1 MANTGGGFAYGNV
14 SSNGGMIINIRS
26 SLDTKEALSQF
37 NKFKQQCEKNGTIKT
52 TLKVQDDGTLK
63 KITQYNDALG
73 TAVTRTTEY
82 GKAANGAFT
91 KVADNITKV
100 SQSYADGAKKI
111 DVYNSKVAE
120 LQKKN
125 LESATSL
132 DELSKGFK
140 KVSETSKTTMVNGQ
154 KITETMRTF
163 TKTVNDGAET
173 VTRQVKSVQDAVGN
187 SSSAVVNETTKL
199 NKNLDETKKKTND
212 LGVGLTNFTGTLV
225 KIAEFQIINGILNA
239 FVNSVTDA
247 INAVHD
253 FDDAL
258 TDFKKV
264 SDLTGDSLQDYTQ
277 KLADLGETT
286 GRTMTEMVQAATL
299 FKQAGYSDEDSAQ
312 LSQAATML
320 QNISDKEISAADASS
335 FIISQLKAFSGE
347 LNTVGDVGDQTMKV
361 MDSLNEVSNNYA
373 VSSSDLETGLQ
384 NVSAT
389 MASGGNTMEQTIG
402 MLTAM
407 VEITRSANKSSRGL
421 RQIVSRLTQTLDE
434 ESKTGGNL
442 TKIYEEL
449 GISLKGSDGQIRSTY
464 DILSDLSKQW
474 NSLSKNQQQYI
485 AITSAGSNQVE
496 NFNALMSNFSTAVSA
511 TETAENS
518 AGSAM
523 KENSKYMESLSAK
536 LNALKG
542 QLQELVIGDGSLSTF
557 MKGVVDAGTAI
568 LKFANSDVGKTI
580 IELTLAY
587 TGFNLAAKGVAK
599 FTAAMAD
606 AEKTTGL
613 IGLIKN
619 IKAAITAFKGAE
631 TATEGF
637 RAALGALNINP
648 VVLGLTIATGT
659 AIGFYKIYKHLNPT
673 VDECNKKL
681 EEQSKKLQEAKSA
694 YEEADDAVKKQ
705 SDKLEDINTKIQQIQ
720 SKGTLTITDQ
730 AQLKLL
736 QQEKIELQNQLTLL
750 EAQRDIKRQEAE
762 DKAKKTL
769 TKNIKVKTYETDKNK
784 SDNTVVITPKT
795 VSGTTEENLK
805 KLRDDYNALN
815 AVVISYEKELNRL
828 YSIPV
833 DKRTSEQADRIIYL
847 NNTIFDAKKGL
858 GDIRSQIV
866 NLDGVVYD
874 ADATVSAYGG
884 SLRNVD
890 KGVKD
895 VADSTMDIVS
905 AYNSENS
912 TIKDSNTLLKSING
926 TLGTNYTS
934 TKQVS
939 KALKKAGAD
948 YKSFERAVEEGKYDD
963 ANKLAQ
969 DFAKNLLGIGDASEE
984 SADEVADSVVTYAD
998 ALNNSMSNISSIQS
1012 AYGNLKAAVDEYNKS
1027 GQISFETLSSIISQN
1042 PAYLACLD
1050 NSSGKLS
1057 INEAMLKQQFNAQ
1070 KLTAI
1075 ATLEAARSF
1084 ALEQV
1089 QLGATANEAIIMA
1102 LSSQQMSTQVGQAG
1116 DSASKAGG
1124 GINSLGSNAANASG
1138 QVDGFKNSVV
1148 GLTGALSDNIVQLNE
1163 WHKAKNNGSGN
1174 SSAKGNYSYK
1184 AIVPGMPSSD
1194 YDKWVKSQNDSVN
1207 KNAEIVN
1214 KKFDSMEKTINS
1226 LSWKNIKATAT
1237 VPSSG
1242 GGGRSGGGGGRSK
1255 GSKGGSSS
1263 SKENKAL
1270 KKAQDS
1276 VVKATQKR
1284 INKLKK
1290 EKKALENSN
1299 KAMQARIDKLSNE
1312 KDHFDDLKGYIDDAF
1327 DEEIDNIDKQLDAL
1341 EKKYD
1346 KMTVGEGLNEKLSDI
1361 APKFDGITTSAD
1373 QSTQATKDFNTAVGE
1388 LKDKYKGMKISDALD
1403 DVKEQLDL
1411 IDRQVDEYKKQQEV
1425 IRNTTVYTGKL
1436 TQFQGKTYKELKRTL
1451 VLKQREKEDDADILR
1466 YTEQIADLQYQLNLS
1481 ENEGSIKQK
1490 TDQVNAYQNQIDALQ
1505 EQIDAQKEVNDELDK
1520 QIERQKLLDALSAA
1534 KNKRLKVYQKGK
1546 GFTYTQDFDAIKKAQ
1561 DDLDNYDRQHKTDDL
1576 QSQIDELEKKQKVLN
1591 DEITKEKD
1599 SYQKQIDTLQWAK
1612 DKKEKLYDDQINELQ
1627 RFVDDC
1633 DDKYDDAT
1641 DDTVDAY
1648 LIQQKARKD
1657 DLENQQYYLEKLQ
1670 NALDKEYEAQ
1680 KENLENTKQMVQD
1693 KKDAFDKEYEAY
1705 EKHVHAVE
1713 LFKEA
1718 GIEEGKSMLEQT
1730 AALDK
1735 FVDHAIAKYKELDK
1749 AKKTYNPQ
1757 IAQNKKSIATLDKE
1771 IDKQGEYKDKAK
1783 DAKTVKGAKKIN
1795 NKSKT
1800 SYKKTNKK
1808 VVKNTNLGSY
1818 KATMQQK
1825 AADLQVQVDNG
1836 DISTEEA
1843 AKSFNKVNEKTKKK
1857 YGLKTSEGYK
1867 NKELDTQRW
1876 GNVTTEQQRINAG
1889 GKLPHAKYQKETNKT
1904 DKQGNKIR
1912 IGTGKIKKISIQ
1924 GRIKKPLTTT
1934 AKTGTNT
1941 PKKKTITSRKPT
1953 TKKTTSSNKKKTTKV
1968 PKKKKKYTGD
1978 PSISQNGVY
1987 LVGDK
1992 PSQELVIG
2000 SKLNGVPLN
2009 LDKGVGVVNAKSTST
2024 LAGMLNTLSSD
2035 KEHIGTL
2042 NKNTSTTNNDNL
2054 SIGSVTVSGANINDG
2069 ESFVASLKTLKQ
2081 EALQRAYRK

>member
-1 MANTGGGFAYGNV
+1 
-14 SSNGGMIINIRS
+14 
-26 SLDTKEALSQF
+26 
-37 NKFKQQCEKNGTIKT
+37 
-52 TLKVQDDGTLK
+52 
-63 KITQYNDALG
+63 
-73 TAVTRTTEY
+73 
-82 GKAANGAFT
+82 
-91 KVADNITKV
+91 
-100 SQSYADGAKKI
+100 
-111 DVYNSKVAE
+111 
-120 LQKKN
+120 
-125 LESATSL
+125 
-132 DELSKGFK
+132 
-140 KVSETSKTTMVNGQ
+140 
-154 KITETMRTF
+154 
-163 TKTVNDGAET
+163 
-173 VTRQVKSVQDAVGN
+173 
-187 SSSAVVNETTKL
+187 
-199 NKNLDETKKKTND
+199 
-212 LGVGLTNFTGTLV
+212 
-225 KIAEFQIINGILNA
+225 
-239 FVNSVTDA
+239 
-247 INAVHD
+247 
-253 FDDAL
+253 
-258 TDFKKV
+258 
-264 SDLTGDSLQDYTQ
+264 
-277 KLADLGETT
+277 
-286 GRTMTEMVQAATL
+286 
-299 FKQAGYSDEDSAQ
+299 
-312 LSQAATML
+312 
-320 QNISDKEISAADASS
+320 
-335 FIISQLKAFSGE
+335 
-347 LNTVGDVGDQTMKV
+347 
-361 MDSLNEVSNNYA
+361 
-373 VSSSDLETGLQ
+373 
-384 NVSAT
+384 
-389 MASGGNTMEQTIG
+389 
-402 MLTAM
+402 
-407 VEITRSANKSSRGL
+407 
-421 RQIVSRLTQTLDE
+421 
-434 ESKTGGNL
+434 
-442 TKIYEEL
+442 
-449 GISLKGSDGQIRSTY
+449 
-464 DILSDLSKQW
+464 
-474 NSLSKNQQQYI
+474 
-485 AITSAGSNQVE
+485 
-496 NFNALMSNFSTAVSA
+496 MSNFATAISA

-518 AGSAM
+518 AGSAT

-568 LKFANSDVGKTI
+568 LKFANSDIGKTI

-587 TGFNLAAKGVAK
+587 TGFSLAAKGVAK

-606 AEKTTGL
+606 TEKVTGL

-648 VVLGLTIATGT
+648 VVLGLTAAVAGGIAL
-659 AIGFYKIYKHLNPT
+659 YKLYKHLNPT

-681 EEQSKKLQEAKSA
+681 QEQSKRLQEAKSA

-705 SDKLEDINTKIQQIQ
+705 SDKLEDINQKIQAIQ

-736 QQEKIELQNQLTLL
+736 HQQSIELQNQLTLL
-750 EAQRDIKRQEAE
+750 EAQRTQKRHEAE
-762 DKAKKTL
+762 EEAKKEL
-769 TKNIKVKTYETDKNK
+769 TKKSNIKIYGAYVDSWNPSQKYIG
-784 SDNTVVITPKT
+784 SNTIQG
-795 VSGTTEENLK
+795 GTAK
-805 KLRDDYNALN
+805 DNALQL
-815 AVVISYEKELNRL
+815 AAAYRKLKDEVTGWEQELNKL
-828 YSIPV
+828 NSIPE
-833 DKRTSEQADRIIYL
+833 DKRTKEQADKIDYLSKNISKANIGLKEMGSELTNSNEVIY
-847 NNTIFDAKKGL
+847 NAN
-858 GDIRSQIV
+858 
-866 NLDGVVYD
+866 
-874 ADATVSAYGG
+874 ATVTAYGG
-884 SLRNVD
+884 SLENVQ
-890 KGVKD
+890 KGAKAA
-895 VADSTMDIVS
+895 ADSTMDVEEK
-905 AYNSENS
+905 YNSANS
-912 TIKDSNTLLKSING
+912 TIKDSNTLLESING

-969 DFAKNLLGIGDASEE
+969 DFAKNLYGIGDASEE

-1050 NSSGKLS
+1050 NSNGKLS

-1070 KLTAI
+1070 KQAAI
-1075 ATLEAARSF
+1075 ATLEAARSY

-1089 QLGATANEAIIMA
+1089 QLGATANEALAMA
-1102 LSSQQMSTQVGQAG
+1102 FSSKQLSTQVGQAG
-1116 DSASKAGG
+1116 DSASKASG
-1124 GINSLGSNAANASG
+1124 GINSLGNNAANASG
-1138 QVDGFKNSVV
+1138 QVDGFRGSII
-1148 GLTGALSDNIVQLNE
+1148 GLNGALSDGIVKLNE
-1163 WHKAKNNGSGN
+1163 WHKAKNGGGGN
-1174 SSAKGNYSYK
+1174 SSAKGSYSYK

-1194 YDKWVKSQNDSVN
+1194 YDKWAKSQNDSVN

-1214 KKFDSMEKTINS
+1214 KKIDSMEKTINS

-1237 VPSSG
+1237 VPSSSG
-1242 GGGRSGGGGGRSK
+1242 GGRRSGGGGGRSR
-1255 GSKGGSSS
+1255 GSRGGGSGS

-1270 KKAQDS
+1270 KNAQNS

-1327 DEEIDNIDKQLDAL
+1327 DEEIGNIDKQLDAL

-1346 KMTVGEGLNEKLSDI
+1346 NMTVGEGLNEKLSDI

-1373 QSTQATKDFNTAVGE
+1373 QSTQAIKDFNTAVGE
-1388 LKDKYKGMKISDALD
+1388 LSDKYKGMKISDALD

-1411 IDRQVDEYKKQQEV
+1411 IERQVDEYKKQQEV

-1534 KNKRLKVYQKGK
+1534 KNRRLKVYQKGK

-1561 DDLDNYDRQHKTDDL
+1561 DDLDNFDRQHKTDDL
-1576 QSQIDELEKKQKVLN
+1576 QSRIDDLQKKQKVLN

-1599 SYQKQIDTLQWAK
+1599 SYQKQIDALQWAK

-1657 DLENQQYYLEKLQ
+1657 NLENQQYYLEKLQ

-1705 EKHVHAVE
+1705 EKHVQAVE

-1718 GIEEGKSMLEQT
+1718 GIEEGKSMLDQT
-1730 AALDK
+1730 AALDT

-1749 AKKTYNPQ
+1749 AKKTYGSQ
-1757 IAQNKKSIATLDKE
+1757 ISQNKKSISTLDKE

-1795 NKSKT
+1795 NKSKA

-1836 DISTEEA
+1836 NMSTEEA
-1843 AKSFNKVNEKTKKK
+1843 AKSFNKANEKAKKK
-1857 YGLKTSEGYK
+1857 YGLKNSEGYK
-1867 NKELDTQRW
+1867 NKELDTRRW

-1904 DKQGNKIR
+1904 DKNGNIVR
-1912 IGTGKIKKISIQ
+1912 IGTGIIKAISIQ
-1924 GRIKKPLTTT
+1924 DKIKKPLTKPAKMGTVTT
-1934 AKTGTNT
+1934 PKKTT
-1941 PKKKTITSRKPT
+1941 PKKKTTTSKKPT

-1978 PSISQNGVY
+1978 PSISKNGVY

-1992 PSQELVIG
+1992 PSQELIIG

-2009 LDKGVGVVNAKSTST
+2009 LDKGTGVVNAKSTST

>member
-1 MANTGGGFAYGNV
+1 
-14 SSNGGMIINIRS
+14 
-26 SLDTKEALSQF
+26 
-37 NKFKQQCEKNGTIKT
+37 
-52 TLKVQDDGTLK
+52 
-63 KITQYNDALG
+63 
-73 TAVTRTTEY
+73 
-82 GKAANGAFT
+82 
-91 KVADNITKV
+91 
-100 SQSYADGAKKI
+100 
-111 DVYNSKVAE
+111 
-120 LQKKN
+120 
-125 LESATSL
+125 
-132 DELSKGFK
+132 
-140 KVSETSKTTMVNGQ
+140 
-154 KITETMRTF
+154 
-163 TKTVNDGAET
+163 
-173 VTRQVKSVQDAVGN
+173 
-187 SSSAVVNETTKL
+187 
-199 NKNLDETKKKTND
+199 
-212 LGVGLTNFTGTLV
+212 
-225 KIAEFQIINGILNA
+225 
-239 FVNSVTDA
+239 
-247 INAVHD
+247 
-253 FDDAL
+253 
-258 TDFKKV
+258 
-264 SDLTGDSLQDYTQ
+264 
-277 KLADLGETT
+277 
-286 GRTMTEMVQAATL
+286 
-299 FKQAGYSDEDSAQ
+299 
-312 LSQAATML
+312 
-320 QNISDKEISAADASS
+320 
-335 FIISQLKAFSGE
+335 
-347 LNTVGDVGDQTMKV
+347 
-361 MDSLNEVSNNYA
+361 
-373 VSSSDLETGLQ
+373 
-384 NVSAT
+384 
-389 MASGGNTMEQTIG
+389 
-402 MLTAM
+402 
-407 VEITRSANKSSRGL
+407 
-421 RQIVSRLTQTLDE
+421 
-434 ESKTGGNL
+434 
-442 TKIYEEL
+442 
-449 GISLKGSDGQIRSTY
+449 
-464 DILSDLSKQW
+464 
-474 NSLSKNQQQYI
+474 
-485 AITSAGSNQVE
+485 
-496 NFNALMSNFSTAVSA
+496 MSNFSTAISA

-542 QLQELVIGDGSLSTF
+542 QLQELVIGDGSLSAF
-557 MKGVVDAGTAI
+557 MKGVVDTGTAI
-568 LKFANSDVGKTI
+568 LKFANSDIGKTI
-580 IELTLAY
+580 IQLTLAY
-587 TGFNLAAKGVAK
+587 TGFSLAAKGVAK

-606 AEKTTGL
+606 TEKVTGL
-613 IGLIKN
+613 VGLIKN

-648 VVLGLTIATGT
+648 VVAGLTIATGVV
-659 AIGFYKIYKHLNPT
+659 IGLYKAYKHFNPT

-681 EEQSKKLQEAKSA
+681 EEQSKQLQEAKSA

-705 SDKLEDINTKIQQIQ
+705 SDKLEDINQKIQAIQ

-769 TKNIKVKTYETDKNK
+769 TKETKVKTYETYKNK

-805 KLRDDYNALN
+805 KLRNDYNELN
-815 AVVISYEKELNRL
+815 AVVISYEKELNKL

-833 DKRTSEQADRIIYL
+833 DKRTSEQSDKIIYL
-847 NNTIFDAKKGL
+847 QNAIFDAQKGL
-858 GDIRSQIV
+858 DDMHSQIV

-874 ADATVSAYGG
+874 AGATVEAYGG
-884 SLRNVD
+884 SLENVVP
-890 KGVKD
+890 GIKD
-895 VADSTMDIVS
+895 VADSTMDIVKS
-905 AYNSENS
+905 YNSANS
-912 TIKDSNTLLKSING
+912 TIKDSDTLLQSING

-948 YKSFERAVEEGKYDD
+948 YKSFDKAVKEGNYDE

-969 DFAKNLLGIGDASEE
+969 DFAKNILGIGDASEE
-984 SADEVADSVVTYAD
+984 SADEVADSVITYAD

-1070 KLTAI
+1070 KQAAI

-1089 QLGATANEAIIMA
+1089 QLGATANEAIAMA
-1102 LSSQQMSTQVGQAG
+1102 FSSKQLSTQVGQSGTA
-1116 DSASKAGG
+1116 ASNASGSVTSFG
-1124 GINSLGSNAANASG
+1124 NSAANASG
-1138 QVDGFKNSVV
+1138 QVDGLTNS
-1148 GLTGALSDNIVQLNE
+1148 TNRFNSALSDTTAQFNELN
-1163 WHKAKNNGSGN
+1163 KAKNGGNGN
-1174 SSAKGNYSYK
+1174 SSARGTYSYK
-1184 AIVPGMPSSD
+1184 GIVPGMPSSD
-1194 YDKWVKSQNDSVN
+1194 YEKWAKSQNDSVN
-1207 KNAEIVN
+1207 KNAKIVN
-1214 KKFDSMEKTINS
+1214 KYYDSMEKTINS
-1226 LSWKNIKATAT
+1226 LSWKNIKATAS
-1237 VPSSG
+1237 VPSG
-1242 GGGRSGGGGGRSK
+1242 GGGRSSGGGGGRSR
-1255 GSKGGSSS
+1255 GSRGGSGS
-1263 SKENKAL
+1263 SKEDKAL

-1276 VVKATQKR
+1276 VAKSIQKR

-1341 EKKYD
+1341 EKKYNN
-1346 KMTVGEGLNEKLSDI
+1346 MTVGEGLNDKLSDI
-1361 APKFDGITTSAD
+1361 APKFDDITTSVD
-1373 QSTQATKDFNTAVGE
+1373 QTAQATKDFNTAVGE
-1388 LKDKYKGMKISDALD
+1388 LSSKYKGMKISDALD

-1411 IDRQVDEYKKQQEV
+1411 IERQVDEYKKQQEV
-1425 IRNTTVYTGKL
+1425 IRNTTIYTGKL

-1466 YTEQIADLQYQLNLS
+1466 YTEQISDLQYQLNLS

-1534 KNKRLKVYQKGK
+1534 KNRRLKVYQKGK

-1561 DDLDNYDRQHKTDDL
+1561 DDLNNYDRQHKTDDL
-1576 QSQIDELEKKQKVLN
+1576 QKQIDDLEKKQKVLN

-1599 SYQKQIDTLQWAK
+1599 FYQTQIDTLQWAK

-1641 DDTVDAY
+1641 DDTVNAY

-1670 NALDKEYEAQ
+1670 DSLDKEYEAQ

-1705 EKHVHAVE
+1705 EKHVQAVE

-1718 GIEEGKSMLEQT
+1718 GIEEGKSMLDQT
-1730 AALDK
+1730 AALDA

-1749 AKKTYNPQ
+1749 AKKTYSPQ
-1757 IAQNKKSIATLDKE
+1757 ISQNKKSISTLDKE
-1771 IDKQGEYKDKAK
+1771 IDKQNEYKDKAK
-1783 DAKTVKGAKKIN
+1783 DAKTVKGAKKIG

-1836 DISTEEA
+1836 NMSTEEA
-1843 AKSFNKVNEKTKKK
+1843 AKSFNKANEKAKKK

-1867 NKELDTQRW
+1867 NKALDTKRW

-1889 GKLPHAKYQKETNKT
+1889 GKLTPAKYQKETNKT
-1904 DKQGNKIR
+1904 DKNGNIAR
-1912 IGTGKIKKISIQ
+1912 IGTSIIKAISIQ
-1924 GRIKKPLTTT
+1924 GKIKKPLTKPVKMGTVTT
-1934 AKTGTNT
+1934 PKKTT
-1941 PKKKTITSRKPT
+1941 PKKKTTTSKKPT
-1953 TKKTTSSNKKKTTKV
+1953 TKKTTASNKKKTTKV
-1968 PKKKKKYTGD
+1968 TKKKKKYTGD
-1978 PSISQNGVY
+1978 PSISENGVY

-2009 LDKGVGVVNAKSTST
+2009 LDKGTGVVNAKSTST

>member
-1 MANTGGGFAYGNV
+1 M
-14 SSNGGMIINIRS
+14 
-26 SLDTKEALSQF
+26 
-37 NKFKQQCEKNGTIKT
+37 
-52 TLKVQDDGTLK
+52 
-63 KITQYNDALG
+63 
-73 TAVTRTTEY
+73 
-82 GKAANGAFT
+82 
-91 KVADNITKV
+91 
-100 SQSYADGAKKI
+100 
-111 DVYNSKVAE
+111 
-120 LQKKN
+120 
-125 LESATSL
+125 
-132 DELSKGFK
+132 
-140 KVSETSKTTMVNGQ
+140 
-154 KITETMRTF
+154 
-163 TKTVNDGAET
+163 
-173 VTRQVKSVQDAVGN
+173 
-187 SSSAVVNETTKL
+187 
-199 NKNLDETKKKTND
+199 
-212 LGVGLTNFTGTLV
+212 
-225 KIAEFQIINGILNA
+225 
-239 FVNSVTDA
+239 
-247 INAVHD
+247 
-253 FDDAL
+253 
-258 TDFKKV
+258 
-264 SDLTGDSLQDYTQ
+264 
-277 KLADLGETT
+277 
-286 GRTMTEMVQAATL
+286 
-299 FKQAGYSDEDSAQ
+299 
-312 LSQAATML
+312 
-320 QNISDKEISAADASS
+320 
-335 FIISQLKAFSGE
+335 
-347 LNTVGDVGDQTMKV
+347 
-361 MDSLNEVSNNYA
+361 
-373 VSSSDLETGLQ
+373 
-384 NVSAT
+384 
-389 MASGGNTMEQTIG
+389 
-402 MLTAM
+402 
-407 VEITRSANKSSRGL
+407 

-434 ESKTGGNL
+434 NSKTGKAL
-442 TKIYEEL
+442 TDIYEGL
-449 GISLKGSDGQIRSTY
+449 GIAIKGSDGQIRSTY
-464 DILSDLSKQW
+464 DILADLSKQW

-485 AITSAGSNQVE
+485 ALTSAGSNQVE
-496 NFNALMSNFSTAVSA
+496 NFNALMSNFATAVSA

-518 AGSAM
+518 AGSAT

-542 QLQELVIGDGSLSTF
+542 QLQELVIGDGSLSAF

-568 LKFANSDVGKTI
+568 LKFANSDIGKTI

-606 AEKTTGL
+606 TEKVTGL
-613 IGLIKN
+613 VGLIKN

-631 TATEGF
+631 TATAGF

-648 VVLGLTIATGT
+648 VMLAITGIATAGLI
-659 AIGFYKIYKHLNPT
+659 AYKAYKKFNPT
-673 VDECNKKL
+673 LEELSKRAEESKQAFDDQKQKVEETTTKIDELSQKIDEVNKKG
-681 EEQSKKLQEAKSA
+681 KL
-694 YEEADDAVKKQ
+694 
-705 SDKLEDINTKIQQIQ
+705 
-720 SKGTLTITDQ
+720 TLTD
-730 AQLKLL
+730 
-736 QQEKIELQNQLTLL
+736 ENQLTLL
-750 EAQRDIKRQEAE
+750 KSEKVQLENQLAIQNKLLENKRKQAEEDVKKVLNKKGEVKESSFNQMGDDNGQLLEFGARHHKTDIAGQVT
-762 DKAKKTL
+762 D
-769 TKNIKVKTYETDKNK
+769 NIKYYNQAQQALKGYV
-784 SDNTVVITPKT
+784 
-795 VSGTTEENLK
+795 TE
-805 KLRDDYNALN
+805 
-815 AVVISYEKELNRL
+815 YEKLTAIQEK
-828 YSIPV
+828 
-833 DKRTSEQADRIIYL
+833 DRTPEQQAQLEEY
-847 NNTIFDAKKGL
+847 K
-858 GDIRSQIV
+858 
-866 NLDGVVYD
+866 
-874 ADATVSAYGG
+874 SAI
-884 SLRNVD
+884 D
-890 KGVKD
+890 
-895 VADSTMDIVS
+895 
-905 AYNSENS
+905 
-912 TIKDSNTLLKSING
+912 
-926 TLGTNYTS
+926 S
-934 TKQVS
+934 TKQALDYYNTAILKSGETLNTQVGTITS
-939 KALKKAGAD
+939 LGGNVKDLGSDVATAYDAFSQWAIQTQNVDTSLTSTDDIVQKINDTLNTNYKNTDDVAKALEDAGGSSDQFKNDLSDITKYGDAVSVALKVLQGDLGDTGDAAESTAD
-948 YKSFERAVEEGKYDD
+948 D
-963 ANKLAQ
+963 
-969 DFAKNLLGIGDASEE
+969 IGDAENQVITFS
-984 SADEVADSVVTYAD
+984 D
-998 ALNNSMSNISSIQS
+998 ALNTSMSNISSIQS

-1070 KLTAI
+1070 KQAAI

-1089 QLGATANEAIIMA
+1089 QLGATANEAIAMA
-1102 LSSQQMSTQVGQAG
+1102 FSSKQLSTQVGQAG
-1116 DSASKAGG
+1116 NSASKASGGVSFLGDSASKTG
-1124 GINSLGSNAANASG
+1124 G
-1138 QVDGFKNSVV
+1138 QVH
-1148 GLTGALSDNIVQLNE
+1148 GLTNEIGGLNTVLSDGIVKFNE
-1163 WHKAKNNGSGN
+1163 WNKAKNGGGGN
-1174 SSAKGNYSYK
+1174 SSAKGSYSYK

-1194 YDKWVKSQNDSVN
+1194 YDKWAKSQNDSVN
-1207 KNAEIVN
+1207 KNAEKVN
-1214 KKFDSMEKTINS
+1214 KYFDSMEKSINS
-1226 LSWKNIKATAT
+1226 LSWKNIKATAS

-1242 GGGRSGGGGGRSK
+1242 GGRSSGGGGGRSR
-1255 GSKGGSSS
+1255 GGSGS
-1263 SKENKAL
+1263 SKEDKAL

-1276 VVKATQKR
+1276 VAKSIQKR

-1290 EKKALENSN
+1290 EKKALEDSN
-1299 KAMQARIDKLSNE
+1299 KAMQAKIDKLSDE

-1346 KMTVGEGLNEKLSDI
+1346 NMTVGKGLSEKLNDI
-1361 APKFDGITTSAD
+1361 APKFDDITTSAN
-1373 QSTQATKDFNTAVGE
+1373 QTTQATKDFNTAVGE
-1388 LKDKYKGMKISDALD
+1388 LSNKYKGMKISDALD

-1411 IDRQVDEYKKQQEV
+1411 IERQVDEYKKQQEV
-1425 IRNTTVYTGKL
+1425 IRDTTIYTGKL

-1466 YTEQIADLQYQLNLS
+1466 YTEQISDLQYQLNLS

-1534 KNKRLKVYQKGK
+1534 KNRRLKVYQKGK

-1576 QSQIDELEKKQKVLN
+1576 QKQIDDLEKKQKILN

-1599 SYQKQIDTLQWAK
+1599 SYQTQIDALQWAK

-1670 NALDKEYEAQ
+1670 DSLDKEYEAQ

-1705 EKHVHAVE
+1705 EKHVQAVE

-1718 GIEEGKSMLEQT
+1718 GIEEGKSMLDQT
-1730 AALDK
+1730 TALDT

-1749 AKKTYNPQ
+1749 AKKTYGSQ
-1757 IAQNKKSIATLDKE
+1757 ISQNKKSISTLDKE
-1771 IDKQGEYKDKAK
+1771 IDKQNEYKDKAK
-1783 DAKTVKGAKKIN
+1783 DAKTVKGAKKIG

-1825 AADLQVQVDNG
+1825 VADLQVQVDNG

-1843 AKSFNKVNEKTKKK
+1843 TKSFNKANATAKKK

-1867 NKELDTQRW
+1867 DKALDTKRW

-1889 GKLPHAKYQKETNKT
+1889 GKLTPAKYQKETNKT
-1904 DKQGNKIR
+1904 DKNGNAVR
-1912 IGTGKIKKISIQ
+1912 IGTSTIKAISIL
-1924 GRIKKPLTTT
+1924 GKIKKPLTKPT
-1934 AKTGTNT
+1934 KVGTVTT
-1941 PKKKTITSRKPT
+1941 PKKKTTTPKKKTTPSKKPT
-1953 TKKTTSSNKKKTTKV
+1953 TKKTTPTNKKKTTKV

-1978 PSISQNGVY
+1978 PSISQSGVY

-2009 LDKGVGVVNAKSTST
+2009 LDKGTGVVNAKSTST
-2024 LAGMLNTLSSD
+2024 LASMLNTLSSD

-2054 SIGSVTVSGANINDG
+2054 SIGSVTVSGANISDG

>member
-1 MANTGGGFAYGNV
+1 M
-14 SSNGGMIINIRS
+14 
-26 SLDTKEALSQF
+26 
-37 NKFKQQCEKNGTIKT
+37 
-52 TLKVQDDGTLK
+52 
-63 KITQYNDALG
+63 
-73 TAVTRTTEY
+73 
-82 GKAANGAFT
+82 
-91 KVADNITKV
+91 
-100 SQSYADGAKKI
+100 
-111 DVYNSKVAE
+111 
-120 LQKKN
+120 
-125 LESATSL
+125 
-132 DELSKGFK
+132 
-140 KVSETSKTTMVNGQ
+140 
-154 KITETMRTF
+154 
-163 TKTVNDGAET
+163 
-173 VTRQVKSVQDAVGN
+173 
-187 SSSAVVNETTKL
+187 
-199 NKNLDETKKKTND
+199 
-212 LGVGLTNFTGTLV
+212 
-225 KIAEFQIINGILNA
+225 
-239 FVNSVTDA
+239 
-247 INAVHD
+247 
-253 FDDAL
+253 
-258 TDFKKV
+258 
-264 SDLTGDSLQDYTQ
+264 
-277 KLADLGETT
+277 
-286 GRTMTEMVQAATL
+286 
-299 FKQAGYSDEDSAQ
+299 
-312 LSQAATML
+312 
-320 QNISDKEISAADASS
+320 
-335 FIISQLKAFSGE
+335 
-347 LNTVGDVGDQTMKV
+347 
-361 MDSLNEVSNNYA
+361 
-373 VSSSDLETGLQ
+373 
-384 NVSAT
+384 
-389 MASGGNTMEQTIG
+389 
-402 MLTAM
+402 
-407 VEITRSANKSSRGL
+407 
-421 RQIVSRLTQTLDE
+421 
-434 ESKTGGNL
+434 
-442 TKIYEEL
+442 
-449 GISLKGSDGQIRSTY
+449 
-464 DILSDLSKQW
+464 
-474 NSLSKNQQQYI
+474 SKNQQQYI

-496 NFNALMSNFSTAVSA
+496 NFNALMQNFSTAISA

-518 AGSAM
+518 AGSAT

-542 QLQELVIGDGSLSTF
+542 QLQELVIGDGSLSAF

-568 LKFANSDVGKTI
+568 LKFANSDIGKTI

-606 AEKTTGL
+606 TEKVTGL
-613 IGLIKN
+613 VGLVKN

-631 TATEGF
+631 TVTEGF

-648 VVLGLTIATGT
+648 VVLGLTAAVAGGIAL
-659 AIGFYKIYKHLNPT
+659 YKVYKYLNPT

-694 YEEADDAVKKQ
+694 YEEADNAVKKQ
-705 SDKLEDINTKIQQIQ
+705 SDKLEDINQKIQAIQ
-720 SKGTLTITDQ
+720 SKGKLTITDQ

-736 QQEKIELQNQLTLL
+736 HQQSIELQNQLTLL
-750 EAQRDIKRQEAE
+750 EAQRTEKRQEAQDE
-762 DKAKKTL
+762 AKKELNKKSKVRVYESYTNADDSIALTGHTVNGKAK
-769 TKNIKVKTYETDKNK
+769 D
-784 SDNTVVITPKT
+784 
-795 VSGTTEENLK
+795 
-805 KLRDDYNALN
+805 NALQLADAYRKLNDQVN
-815 AVVISYEKELNRL
+815 AWEKELNEL
-828 YSIPV
+828 NSIPE
-833 DKRTSEQADRIIYL
+833 DKRTNEQVAKINQLNEIIPKAHDSL
-847 NNTIFDAKKGL
+847 KEMGSQLTNNNEVIY
-858 GDIRSQIV
+858 
-866 NLDGVVYD
+866 N
-874 ADATVSAYGG
+874 ADAAVTAYGG
-884 SLRNVD
+884 SLENVQ
-890 KGVKD
+890 KGAKA
-895 VADSTMDIVS
+895 VADSTMDVEQS
-905 AYNSENS
+905 YNSENS
-912 TIKDSNTLLKSING
+912 TIKDSDTLLKTING
-926 TLGTNYTS
+926 TLGRNYTS

-939 KALKKAGAD
+939 KALKKAGQD
-948 YKSFERAVEEGKYDD
+948 YKAFDKAIKEKNYDE
-963 ANKLAQ
+963 ANKLIQ
-969 DFAKNLLGIGDASEE
+969 DFAKNLLGVGDASEE
-984 SADEVADSVVTYAD
+984 SADDVEDAADSTETFSS

-1070 KLTAI
+1070 KLAAI

-1089 QLGATANEAIIMA
+1089 QLGATANEAIAMA
-1102 LSSQQMSTQVGQAG
+1102 FSSKQLSTQVGQAG
-1116 DSASKAGG
+1116 NSASKASG
-1124 GINSLGSNAANASG
+1124 GINSLGNNAASASG
-1138 QVDGFKNSVV
+1138 QVDGFKNSVI
-1148 GLTGALSDNIVQLNE
+1148 GLNGALSDGIVKLNE
-1163 WHKAKNNGSGN
+1163 WHKAKNSGGGN
-1174 SSAKGNYSYK
+1174 SSAKGTYTYK
-1184 AIVPGMPSSD
+1184 GTYPSGMPSD
-1194 YDKWVKSQNDSVN
+1194 IYNKWVKSKDDSVN

-1214 KKFDSMEKTINS
+1214 KKIDSMEKTINS

-1237 VPSSG
+1237 IPSSG
-1242 GGGRSGGGGGRSK
+1242 GGGGRRSSGGGGGRSR
-1255 GSKGGSSS
+1255 GSRGGGSGS

-1276 VVKATQKR
+1276 VAKATQKR

-1346 KMTVGEGLNEKLSDI
+1346 NMTVGEGLNEKLSDI
-1361 APKFDGITTSAD
+1361 APKFDGITTSAN

-1388 LKDKYKGMKISDALD
+1388 LSDKYKGMKISDALD

-1425 IRNTTVYTGKL
+1425 IRDTTVYAGKL
-1436 TQFQGKTYKELKRTL
+1436 TQFQGETYKELKRTL

-1466 YTEQIADLQYQLNLS
+1466 YTEQISDLQYQLNLS

-1534 KNKRLKVYQKGK
+1534 KNRRLKVYQKGK

-1576 QSQIDELEKKQKVLN
+1576 QKQIDDLEKKQKILN
-1591 DEITKEKD
+1591 DEIAKEKD
-1599 SYQKQIDTLQWAK
+1599 SYQTQIDTLQWAK

-1657 DLENQQYYLEKLQ
+1657 DLENQEYYLEKFQ

-1718 GIEEGKSMLEQT
+1718 GIEEGKSMLDQT
-1730 AALDK
+1730 TALDT

-1749 AKKTYNPQ
+1749 AKKTYGPQ
-1757 IAQNKKSIATLDKE
+1757 ITQNKKSIATLDKD

-1783 DAKTVKGAKKIN
+1783 DAKTVKGAKKIG

-1836 DISTEEA
+1836 NMSTEEA
-1843 AKSFNKVNEKTKKK
+1843 AKSFNKTNEKAKKK
-1857 YGLKTSEGYK
+1857 YGLKNSEGYK
-1867 NKELDTQRW
+1867 NKELDTRRW
-1876 GNVTTEQQRINAG
+1876 GNVTTEQERINAD
-1889 GKLPHAKYQKETNKT
+1889 GKLPHATYQKETNKT
-1904 DKQGNKIR
+1904 DKQGNIVR
-1912 IGTGKIKKISIQ
+1912 IGTGIIKAISIQ
-1924 GRIKKPLTTT
+1924 GKIKKPLTKPAKMGTVTT
-1934 AKTGTNT
+1934 PKKTT
-1941 PKKKTITSRKPT
+1941 PKKKTTTSKKST
-1953 TKKTTSSNKKKTTKV
+1953 TKKTTASNKKKTTKV
-1968 PKKKKKYTGD
+1968 TKKKKKYTGD

-2009 LDKGVGVVNAKSTST
+2009 LDKGTGVVNAKSTST

>member
-1 MANTGGGFAYGNV
+1 M
-14 SSNGGMIINIRS
+14 
-26 SLDTKEALSQF
+26 Q
-37 NKFKQQCEKNGTIKT
+37 
-52 TLKVQDDGTLK
+52 
-63 KITQYNDALG
+63 
-73 TAVTRTTEY
+73 
-82 GKAANGAFT
+82 
-91 KVADNITKV
+91 
-100 SQSYADGAKKI
+100 
-111 DVYNSKVAE
+111 
-120 LQKKN
+120 
-125 LESATSL
+125 
-132 DELSKGFK
+132 
-140 KVSETSKTTMVNGQ
+140 
-154 KITETMRTF
+154 
-163 TKTVNDGAET
+163 
-173 VTRQVKSVQDAVGN
+173 
-187 SSSAVVNETTKL
+187 
-199 NKNLDETKKKTND
+199 
-212 LGVGLTNFTGTLV
+212 
-225 KIAEFQIINGILNA
+225 
-239 FVNSVTDA
+239 
-247 INAVHD
+247 
-253 FDDAL
+253 
-258 TDFKKV
+258 
-264 SDLTGDSLQDYTQ
+264 
-277 KLADLGETT
+277 
-286 GRTMTEMVQAATL
+286 
-299 FKQAGYSDEDSAQ
+299 
-312 LSQAATML
+312 
-320 QNISDKEISAADASS
+320 
-335 FIISQLKAFSGE
+335 
-347 LNTVGDVGDQTMKV
+347 
-361 MDSLNEVSNNYA
+361 
-373 VSSSDLETGLQ
+373 
-384 NVSAT
+384 
-389 MASGGNTMEQTIG
+389 
-402 MLTAM
+402 
-407 VEITRSANKSSRGL
+407 
-421 RQIVSRLTQTLDE
+421 
-434 ESKTGGNL
+434 
-442 TKIYEEL
+442 
-449 GISLKGSDGQIRSTY
+449 
-464 DILSDLSKQW
+464 
-474 NSLSKNQQQYI
+474 
-485 AITSAGSNQVE
+485 
-496 NFNALMSNFSTAVSA
+496 NFSTAVSA

-542 QLQELVIGDGSLSTF
+542 QLQELVIGDGSLSAF

-568 LKFANSDVGKTI
+568 LKFANSDIGKTI

-606 AEKTTGL
+606 TEKVTGL
-613 IGLIKN
+613 VGLIKN

-631 TATEGF
+631 TATAGF
-637 RAALGALNINP
+637 EAALGALNINP
-648 VVLGLTIATGT
+648 VVLGLTAAVAGGIAL
-659 AIGFYKIYKHLNPT
+659 YKAYKHLSPT

-705 SDKLEDINTKIQQIQ
+705 SDKLEDINQKIQAIQ

-736 QQEKIELQNQLTLL
+736 HQQSIELQNQLTLL
-750 EAQRDIKRQEAE
+750 EAQRTEKRKEAE
-762 DKAKKTL
+762 DEARKELNKKTKVRIYESFTNADGSIGL
-769 TKNIKVKTYETDKNK
+769 TGH
-784 SDNTVVITPKT
+784 T
-795 VSGTTEENLK
+795 VSGK
-805 KLRDDYNALN
+805 AKDNALQL
-815 AVVISYEKELNRL
+815 AAAYRKLKDEVIAWEQELNKL
-828 YSIPV
+828 NSIPE
-833 DKRTSEQADRIIYL
+833 DKRTNEQIAKINQLNEIIPKAHDSLKEMGSELTNNNEVIY
-847 NNTIFDAKKGL
+847 N
-858 GDIRSQIV
+858 
-866 NLDGVVYD
+866 
-874 ADATVSAYGG
+874 ADAAVTAYGG
-884 SLRNVD
+884 SLRNVQ
-890 KGVKD
+890 KGAKD
-895 VADSTMDIVS
+895 AADSTMDVEQN
-905 AYNSENS
+905 YNSLDS
-912 TIKDSNTLLKSING
+912 TITDSDTLLKTVNG
-926 TLGTNYTS
+926 TLGTNYKS

-939 KALKKAGAD
+939 KALKKAGKD
-948 YKSFERAVEEGKYDD
+948 YQSFNKAVKEGDYDE
-963 ANKLAQ
+963 ANKLVQ
-969 DFAKNLLGIGDASEE
+969 DFAKSIYGIGDAS
-984 SADEVADSVVTYAD
+984 DEVADDVVTYAD

-1027 GQISFETLSSIISQN
+1027 GQISFDTLSSIISQN

-1089 QLGATANEAIIMA
+1089 QLGATANEAIQMA
-1102 LSSQQMSTQVGQAG
+1102 FSSKQLSTEVGQSGNA
-1116 DSASKAGG
+1116 ASNASG
-1124 GINSLGSNAANASG
+1124 GIDAYSNSAANANG
-1138 QVDGFKNSVV
+1138 KV
-1148 GLTGALSDNIVQLNE
+1148 GILTIGINGLSNALSNGTVKWNE
-1163 WHKAKNNGSGN
+1163 YHKAQNSGNGN
-1174 SSAKGNYSYK
+1174 SSAKGSYSYK
-1184 AIVPGMPSSD
+1184 GAYPSGMPSD
-1194 YDKWVKSQNDSVN
+1194 VYNKWKKSKNDSVN

-1242 GGGRSGGGGGRSK
+1242 GGRSSGGGGGRSR
-1255 GSKGGSSS
+1255 GSRGGSGSGS

-1276 VVKATQKR
+1276 VAKSTQKR

-1290 EKKALENSN
+1290 EKKALEDSN
-1299 KAMQARIDKLSNE
+1299 KAMQAKIDKLSDE

-1327 DEEIDNIDKQLDAL
+1327 DEQIDNIDKQLDAL

-1346 KMTVGEGLNEKLSDI
+1346 NMTVGEGLNDKLSDI
-1361 APKFDGITTSAD
+1361 APKFDDITTSVN
-1373 QSTQATKDFNTAVGE
+1373 QTTQATKDFNTAVGE
-1388 LKDKYKGMKISDALD
+1388 LSNKYKGMKISDALD

-1411 IDRQVDEYKKQQEV
+1411 IERQVDEYKKQQEV
-1425 IRNTTVYTGKL
+1425 IRDTTVYAGKL

-1466 YTEQIADLQYQLNLS
+1466 YTEQISDLQYQLNLS

-1534 KNKRLKVYQKGK
+1534 KNRRLKVYQKGK

-1576 QSQIDELEKKQKVLN
+1576 QSQIDDLEKKQKVLN

-1599 SYQKQIDTLQWAK
+1599 YYQTQIDTLQWAK
-1612 DKKEKLYDDQINELQ
+1612 DKKEKFYDDQINELQ

-1705 EKHVHAVE
+1705 EKHANAVE

-1718 GIEEGKSMLEQT
+1718 GIEEGKSMLDQT
-1730 AALDK
+1730 TALDT

-1749 AKKTYNPQ
+1749 AKKTYGPQ
-1757 IAQNKKSIATLDKE
+1757 ISQNKKSISTLDKE
-1771 IDKQGEYKDKAK
+1771 IDKQNEYKDKAK
-1783 DAKTVKGAKKIN
+1783 DAKTVKGAKKIG

-1825 AADLQVQVDNG
+1825 VADLQVQVDNG

-1843 AKSFNKVNEKTKKK
+1843 AKSFNKANATAKKK

-1867 NKELDTQRW
+1867 DKALDTKRW

-1889 GKLPHAKYQKETNKT
+1889 GKLTPAKYQKETNKT
-1904 DKQGNKIR
+1904 DKNGNAVR
-1912 IGTGKIKKISIQ
+1912 IGTSIIKAISIQ
-1924 GRIKKPLTTT
+1924 DKIKKPLTKP
-1934 AKTGTNT
+1934 AKMGTVTT
-1941 PKKKTITSRKPT
+1941 PKKKPTTSKKPT
-1953 TKKTTSSNKKKTTKV
+1953 TKKTTPTNKKKVT
-1968 PKKKKKYTGD
+1968 KKKKKYTGD
-1978 PSISQNGVY
+1978 PSISENGVY

-2009 LDKGVGVVNAKSTST
+2009 LDKGTGIVNAKSTST

-2054 SIGSVTVSGANINDG
+2054 SIGSVTVSGANISDG

>member
-1 MANTGGGFAYGNV
+1 
-14 SSNGGMIINIRS
+14 
-26 SLDTKEALSQF
+26 
-37 NKFKQQCEKNGTIKT
+37 
-52 TLKVQDDGTLK
+52 
-63 KITQYNDALG
+63 
-73 TAVTRTTEY
+73 
-82 GKAANGAFT
+82 
-91 KVADNITKV
+91 
-100 SQSYADGAKKI
+100 
-111 DVYNSKVAE
+111 
-120 LQKKN
+120 
-125 LESATSL
+125 
-132 DELSKGFK
+132 
-140 KVSETSKTTMVNGQ
+140 
-154 KITETMRTF
+154 
-163 TKTVNDGAET
+163 
-173 VTRQVKSVQDAVGN
+173 
-187 SSSAVVNETTKL
+187 
-199 NKNLDETKKKTND
+199 
-212 LGVGLTNFTGTLV
+212 
-225 KIAEFQIINGILNA
+225 
-239 FVNSVTDA
+239 
-247 INAVHD
+247 
-253 FDDAL
+253 
-258 TDFKKV
+258 
-264 SDLTGDSLQDYTQ
+264 
-277 KLADLGETT
+277 
-286 GRTMTEMVQAATL
+286 
-299 FKQAGYSDEDSAQ
+299 
-312 LSQAATML
+312 
-320 QNISDKEISAADASS
+320 
-335 FIISQLKAFSGE
+335 
-347 LNTVGDVGDQTMKV
+347 
-361 MDSLNEVSNNYA
+361 
-373 VSSSDLETGLQ
+373 
-384 NVSAT
+384 
-389 MASGGNTMEQTIG
+389 MEQSIG

-434 ESKTGGNL
+434 DSKTGGKL
-442 TKIYEEL
+442 TKIYKDL
-449 GISLKGSDGQIRSTY
+449 GIAIKGSDGQIRSTY

-485 AITSAGSNQVE
+485 ALTSAGSNQVE
-496 NFNALMSNFSTAVSA
+496 NFNALMQNFSTAISA

-518 AGSAM
+518 AGSAT

-542 QLQELVIGDGSLSTF
+542 QLQELVIGDGSLSAF
-557 MKGVVDAGTAI
+557 MKGIVDTGTAI
-568 LKFANSDVGKTI
+568 LKFANSDIGKTI
-580 IELTLAY
+580 IQLTLAY
-587 TGFNLAAKGVAK
+587 TGFSLAAKGVAK

-606 AEKTTGL
+606 TEKVTGL
-613 IGLIKN
+613 VGLIKN

-648 VVLGLTIATGT
+648 VVVGLTIATGVL
-659 AIGFYKIYKHLNPT
+659 IGLHKAYKHFNPT
-673 VDECNKKL
+673 VDECNNKL
-681 EEQSKKLQEAKSA
+681 KEQSKQLQEAKSA
-694 YEEADDAVKKQ
+694 YKEADDAVKQQ
-705 SDKLEDINTKIQQIQ
+705 SDKLEDINQKIQAIQ

-736 QQEKIELQNQLTLL
+736 QQEKIELQNQLSLL
-750 EAQRDIKRQEAE
+750 EAQRDIERQKAE

-769 TKNIKVKTYETDKNK
+769 TKENKVKTYETYKNK

-805 KLRDDYNALN
+805 KLRNDYNELN
-815 AVVISYEKELNRL
+815 AVVISYEKELNKL

-833 DKRTSEQADRIIYL
+833 DKRTSEQSDKIIYL
-847 NNTIFDAKKGL
+847 QNTIFDAQKGL
-858 GDIRSQIV
+858 GDMRSQIV
-866 NLDGVVYD
+866 NLNGVVYD
-874 ADATVSAYGG
+874 AGATVEAYGG
-884 SLRNVD
+884 SLENVVP
-890 KGVKD
+890 GIKD
-895 VADSTMDIVS
+895 VADSTMDIVKSSNS
-905 AYNSENS
+905 ANS
-912 TIKDSNTLLKSING
+912 TIKDSDTLLKSING
-926 TLGTNYTS
+926 TLGTNYKS

-939 KALKKAGAD
+939 KALKKAGVD
-948 YKSFERAVEEGKYDD
+948 YQSFNKAIKEGNYDE
-963 ANKLAQ
+963 ANKLVQ
-969 DFAKNLLGIGDASEE
+969 DFAKSIYGVGDASEE
-984 SADEVADSVVTYAD
+984 SADDVADSVVTYAD

-1070 KLTAI
+1070 KQAAI

-1089 QLGATANEAIIMA
+1089 QLGATANEAIQMA
-1102 LSSQQMSTQVGQAG
+1102 FSSKQLSTQVGQSGTA
-1116 DSASKAGG
+1116 ASNASGSVTSFG
-1124 GINSLGSNAANASG
+1124 NSAANASG
-1138 QVDGFKNSVV
+1138 QVDGLTNS
-1148 GLTGALSDNIVQLNE
+1148 TNRFNSALSDTTAQFNELN
-1163 WHKAKNNGSGN
+1163 KAKNGGNGN

-1184 AIVPGMPSSD
+1184 GIVPGMPSSD
-1194 YDKWVKSQNDSVN
+1194 YEKWAKSQNDSVN
-1207 KNAEIVN
+1207 KNAKIVN
-1214 KKFDSMEKTINS
+1214 KYYDSMEKTINS
-1226 LSWKNIKATAT
+1226 LSWKNIKATAS
-1237 VPSSG
+1237 VPSG
-1242 GGGRSGGGGGRSK
+1242 GGGRSSGGGGGRSR
-1255 GSKGGSSS
+1255 GSRGGSGS

-1276 VVKATQKR
+1276 VAKSTQKR

-1290 EKKALENSN
+1290 EKKALEDSN
-1299 KAMQARIDKLSNE
+1299 KAMQAKIDKLSDE
-1312 KDHFDDLKGYIDDAF
+1312 KDHFDELKGYIDDAF

-1346 KMTVGEGLNEKLSDI
+1346 NMTVGEGLNDKLSDI
-1361 APKFDGITTSAD
+1361 APKFNDITTSAN
-1373 QSTQATKDFNTAVGE
+1373 QTTQATKDFNTAVGE
-1388 LKDKYKGMKISDALD
+1388 LSNKYKGIKISDALD
-1403 DVKEQLDL
+1403 DVKDQLDL
-1411 IDRQVDEYKKQQEV
+1411 IERQVDEYKKQQEV
-1425 IRNTTVYTGKL
+1425 IRDTTVYAGKL

-1466 YTEQIADLQYQLNLS
+1466 YTEQISDLQYQLNLS

-1534 KNKRLKVYQKGK
+1534 KNRRLKVYQKGK

-1561 DDLDNYDRQHKTDDL
+1561 DDLNNYDRQHKTDDL
-1576 QSQIDELEKKQKVLN
+1576 QKQIDDLEKKQKVLN

-1599 SYQKQIDTLQWAK
+1599 SYQTQIDALQWAK
-1612 DKKEKLYDDQINELQ
+1612 DKKEKFYDDQINELQ

-1641 DDTVDAY
+1641 DDTVDSY

-1670 NALDKEYEAQ
+1670 DSLDKEYEAQ

-1705 EKHVHAVE
+1705 EKHVQAVE

-1718 GIEEGKSMLEQT
+1718 GIEEGKSMLDQT
-1730 AALDK
+1730 TALDT
-1735 FVDHAIAKYKELDK
+1735 FVDHAVAKYKEWDK
-1749 AKKTYNPQ
+1749 ARKTYAPQ
-1757 IAQNKKSIATLDKE
+1757 MSQNKKSISTLDKE
-1771 IDKQGEYKDKAK
+1771 IDKQNEYKDKAK
-1783 DAKTVKGAKKIN
+1783 DAKTVKGAKKIG

-1843 AKSFNKVNEKTKKK
+1843 AKSFNKANEKAKKK

-1867 NKELDTQRW
+1867 NKELDTKRW

-1889 GKLPHAKYQKETNKT
+1889 GKLPHAKYQKETGKT
-1904 DKQGNKIR
+1904 DKNGNAIR
-1912 IGTGKIKKISIQ
+1912 IGTSTIKAISIL
-1924 GRIKKPLTTT
+1924 GKIKKPLTKPVKVGTATT
-1934 AKTGTNT
+1934 PKKKAPT
-1941 PKKKTITSRKPT
+1941 PKKKTTPSKKPT
-1953 TKKTTSSNKKKTTKV
+1953 TKKTTSSKKKTTKV

-1978 PSISQNGVY
+1978 PSISESGIY

-2009 LDKGVGVVNAKSTST
+2009 LDKGTGIVNAKSTST

-2054 SIGSVTVSGANINDG
+2054 SIGSVTVSGANISDG

>member
-1 MANTGGGFAYGNV
+1 MASTGGGFAYGNV

-26 SLDTKEALSQF
+26 SLNTKEALSQF

-225 KIAEFQIINGILNA
+225 KIAEFQIINGILNT

-320 QNISDKEISAADASS
+320 QNISDEEISAADASS
-335 FIISQLKAFSGE
+335 FIISQLKAFSAE
-347 LNTVGDVGDQTMKV
+347 LGSVGDVGDQTMKV

-402 MLTAM
+402 MLTA
-407 VEITRSANKSSRGL
+407 ITEVTRNASKGSRGL

-485 AITSAGSNQVE
+485 ALTSAGSNQVE
-496 NFNALMSNFSTAVSA
+496 NFNALMSNFSTAISA

-542 QLQELVIGDGSLSTF
+542 QLQELVIGDGSLSAF

-568 LKFANSDVGKTI
+568 LKFANSDIGKTI

-587 TGFNLAAKGVAK
+587 TGFSLAAKGVAK

-606 AEKTTGL
+606 TEKVTGL
-613 IGLIKN
+613 VGLIKN

-648 VVLGLTIATGT
+648 VVLGLTAAVAGGIAL
-659 AIGFYKIYKHLNPT
+659 YKVYKYLNPT

-705 SDKLEDINTKIQQIQ
+705 SDKLEDVNQKIQEIQ

-736 QQEKIELQNQLTLL
+736 KQESIELQNQLTLL
-750 EAQRDIKRQEAE
+750 EAQRTEKRQEAE
-762 DKAKKTL
+762 EEAKKELNKKTKVRVYESYTNADGNIALTSNTISGKAKDNVL
-769 TKNIKVKTYETDKNK
+769 AL
-784 SDNTVVITPKT
+784 SDAYR
-795 VSGTTEENLK
+795 
-805 KLRDDYNALN
+805 KLQSQVDGW
-815 AVVISYEKELNRL
+815 EKELYKLN
-828 YSIPV
+828 SIPE
-833 DKRTSEQADRIIYL
+833 DKRTNEQIAKINQLNEIIPKAHDSLKEMGSELTNNNEVIY
-847 NNTIFDAKKGL
+847 N
-858 GDIRSQIV
+858 
-866 NLDGVVYD
+866 
-874 ADATVSAYGG
+874 ADAAVTAYGG

-890 KGVKD
+890 KGAKD
-895 VADSTMDIVS
+895 VADSTMDVEQS
-905 AYNSENS
+905 YNSENS
-912 TIKDSNTLLKSING
+912 TIKDSDTLLKTING

-934 TKQVS
+934 TKKVA
-939 KALKKAGAD
+939 KALKKVGAD
-948 YKSFERAVEEGKYDD
+948 YKSFEKAIKEGNYDE
-963 ANKLAQ
+963 ANKLVQ
-969 DFAKNLLGIGDASEE
+969 DFAKNIYGIGDAS
-984 SADEVADSVVTYAD
+984 DEVADSVVTYAD

-1027 GQISFETLSSIISQN
+1027 GQISFDTLSSIISQN

-1070 KLTAI
+1070 KLAAI

-1089 QLGATANEAIIMA
+1089 QLGATANEAIAMA
-1102 LSSQQMSTQVGQAG
+1102 FSSKQLSIQVGQSG
-1116 DSASKAGG
+1116 DAASSASG
-1124 GINSLGSNAANASG
+1124 GINSLGNNAANASG

-1148 GLTGALSDNIVQLNE
+1148 GLTGALSDNIAQLNE
-1163 WHKAKNNGSGN
+1163 WHKAKNSGGGN
-1174 SSAKGNYSYK
+1174 SSAKGSYSYK

-1194 YDKWVKSQNDSVN
+1194 YNKWAKSQNDSVN
-1207 KNAEIVN
+1207 KNAEKVN
-1214 KKFDSMEKTINS
+1214 KYFDSMEKTIQS

-1242 GGGRSGGGGGRSK
+1242 GGGRSGGGGGRSR
-1255 GSKGGSSS
+1255 GSRGGSGS

-1276 VVKATQKR
+1276 VAKAIQKR

-1346 KMTVGEGLNEKLSDI
+1346 NMTVGDGLNEKLSDI

-1388 LKDKYKGMKISDALD
+1388 LSDKYKGMKISDALD

-1425 IRNTTVYTGKL
+1425 IRDTTVYAGKL

-1466 YTEQIADLQYQLNLS
+1466 YTEQISDLQYKLNLS

-1599 SYQKQIDTLQWAK
+1599 SYQTQIDALQWAK

-1670 NALDKEYEAQ
+1670 NALDKEYEAR
-1680 KENLENTKQMVQD
+1680 KENLEDTKQMVQD
-1693 KKDAFDKEYEAY
+1693 KKDAFDREYEAY
-1705 EKHVHAVE
+1705 EKHANAVE

-1718 GIEEGKSMLEQT
+1718 SIEEGKSMLDQT
-1730 AALDK
+1730 AALDT
-1735 FVDHAIAKYKELDK
+1735 FVDHAIAKWKELDK
-1749 AKKTYNPQ
+1749 AKKTYNSQ
-1757 IAQNKKSIATLDKE
+1757 IAQNKKSISTLDKE

-1783 DAKTVKGAKKIN
+1783 DAKTVNGAKKIG

-1843 AKSFNKVNEKTKKK
+1843 AKSFNKANKKAKKK
-1857 YGLKTSEGYK
+1857 YGLKDSQGYK
-1867 NKELDTQRW
+1867 NKELDTRRW

-1904 DKQGNKIR
+1904 DKQGNIVR
-1912 IGTGKIKKISIQ
+1912 IGTGIIKAISIQ
-1924 GRIKKPLTTT
+1924 GRIKKALTKPAKMGT
-1934 AKTGTNT
+1934 ATP
-1941 PKKKTITSRKPT
+1941 PKKRTTPSKKKT

-1978 PSISQNGVY
+1978 PSISENGIY
-1987 LVGDK
+1987 LIGDK

-2009 LDKGVGVVNAKSTST
+2009 LDKGTGIVNAKSTST

>member
-1 MANTGGGFAYGNV
+1 MASTGGGFAYGNV
-14 SSNGGMIINIRS
+14 SSNGGMIINIRG

-125 LESATSL
+125 LSSATSL

-173 VTRQVKSVQDAVGN
+173 VTRQVKTVQDAVGN
-187 SSSAVVNETTKL
+187 SSSAVINETTKL

-212 LGVGLTNFTGTLV
+212 LGVGLTNFRGTLV

-239 FVNSVTDA
+239 FVNAVTDA
-247 INAVHD
+247 INSVHD

-264 SDLTGDSLQDYTQ
+264 SDLTGGSLQDYTQ
-277 KLADLGETT
+277 KLADLGEAT

-299 FKQAGYSDEDSAQ
+299 FKQAGYSDDDSAQ
-312 LSQAATML
+312 LAKAATML
-320 QNISDKEISAADASS
+320 QNISDEEISAADASS
-335 FIISQLKAFSGE
+335 FIISQLKAFSTE
-347 LNTVGDVGDQTMKV
+347 LGAVGDVGDQTMKV

-373 VSSSDLETGLQ
+373 VSSSDLEDGLQ

-421 RQIVSRLTQTLDE
+421 RQIVSRLTQTLNED
-434 ESKTGGNL
+434 SKTGKAL
-442 TKIYEEL
+442 TDTYEGL
-449 GISLKGSDGQIRSTY
+449 GIAIKGSDGQIRSTY
-464 DILSDLSKQW
+464 DILKDLSKQW
-474 NSLSKNQQQYI
+474 DGLSKNQQQYI
-485 AITSAGSNQVE
+485 ALTSAGSNQVE

-542 QLQELVIGDGSLSTF
+542 QLQELVIGDGSLSAF

-568 LKFANSDVGKTI
+568 LKFANSDIGKTI
-580 IELTLAY
+580 IQLTLAY
-587 TGFNLAAKGVAK
+587 TGFSLAAKGVAK

-606 AEKTTGL
+606 TEKVTGL
-613 IGLIKN
+613 VGLIKN

-648 VVLGLTIATGT
+648 VVLGLTVAVAGV
-659 AIGFYKIYKHLNPT
+659 IGLHKAYKHFNPT

-681 EEQSKKLQEAKSA
+681 EEQSKQLQEAKSA

-705 SDKLEDINTKIQQIQ
+705 SDKLEDINQKIQAIQ

-750 EAQRDIKRQEAE
+750 EAQRKEKRDEAQEEARKE
-762 DKAKKTL
+762 LNKKTKVKIYESYTNADGTIALTGKTVSDKAK
-769 TKNIKVKTYETDKNK
+769 
-784 SDNTVVITPKT
+784 DNVLAVADAYRK
-795 VSGTTEENLK
+795 LK
-805 KLRDDYNALN
+805 DEVNTW
-815 AVVISYEKELNRL
+815 EQELNKL
-828 YSIPV
+828 NSIPE
-833 DKRTSEQADRIIYL
+833 DKRTDEQTTKINQLNEIIPKAHDSLKELGSELTNNNEVIY
-847 NNTIFDAKKGL
+847 NSDAA
-858 GDIRSQIV
+858 V
-866 NLDGVVYD
+866 
-874 ADATVSAYGG
+874 TAYGG
-884 SLRNVD
+884 SLRNVQ
-890 KGVKD
+890 KGAKAA
-895 VADSTMDIVS
+895 ADSTMDVEQD
-905 AYNSENS
+905 YNSLDS
-912 TIKDSNTLLKSING
+912 TIKDSGTLLKTING
-926 TLGTNYTS
+926 ILGTNYKS

-939 KALKKAGAD
+939 KALKKAGVD
-948 YKSFERAVEEGKYDD
+948 YQSFNKAIKEGDYDE
-963 ANKLAQ
+963 ANKLVQ
-969 DFAKNLLGIGDASEE
+969 DFAKNIYGVGDAS
-984 SADEVADSVVTYAD
+984 DEVTDSVVTYAD

-1027 GQISFETLSSIISQN
+1027 GQISFNTLSSIISQN

-1070 KLTAI
+1070 KLAAI
-1075 ATLEAARSF
+1075 ATLEAARSY
-1084 ALEQV
+1084 ALEQI
-1089 QLGATANEAIIMA
+1089 QLGATANQAIAMA
-1102 LSSQQMSTQVGQAG
+1102 FSSKQLSTQVGQSG
-1116 DSASKAGG
+1116 
-1124 GINSLGSNAANASG
+1124 NAASNASG
-1138 QVDGFKNSVV
+1138 GITSYGNSAADASGKVH
-1148 GLTGALSDNIVQLNE
+1148 GLTNETISFSGALSDVTAQMNE
-1163 WHKAKNNGSGN
+1163 YNKAKNGGKGN

-1184 AIVPGMPSSD
+1184 ATVPGMPSSD
-1194 YDKWVKSQNDSVN
+1194 YAKWAKSKNDSVN
-1207 KNAEIVN
+1207 KNAEKVN
-1214 KKFDSMEKTINS
+1214 KYFDSMEKTINS
-1226 LSWKNIKATAT
+1226 LSWKDIKVTAT
-1237 VPSSG
+1237 VP
-1242 GGGRSGGGGGRSK
+1242 SGGGGGRSS
-1255 GSKGGSSS
+1255 GGGGGGRSRGLRGGGSGRSS
-1263 SKENKAL
+1263 ASTKENKAL

-1276 VVKATQKR
+1276 VAKATQKR

-1327 DEEIDNIDKQLDAL
+1327 DEEIDNIDKKLDKL

-1346 KMTVGEGLNEKLSDI
+1346 KMTVGEGLNDKLSDI
-1361 APKFDGITTSAD
+1361 APKFDDITTSVD
-1373 QSTQATKDFNTAVGE
+1373 QTTQATKDFNTAVGE
-1388 LKDKYKGMKISDALD
+1388 LSSKYKGMKISDALD

-1411 IDRQVDEYKKQQEV
+1411 IERQVDEYKKQQEV
-1425 IRNTTVYTGKL
+1425 IRDTTVYAGKL

-1466 YTEQIADLQYQLNLS
+1466 YTEQISDLQYQLNLS

-1534 KNKRLKVYQKGK
+1534 KNRRLKVYQKGK

-1576 QSQIDELEKKQKVLN
+1576 QSRIDDLQKKQKVLN
-1591 DEITKEKD
+1591 DEIETEKD
-1599 SYQKQIDTLQWAK
+1599 SYQKQIDALQWAK

-1633 DDKYDDAT
+1633 DDKYNDAT

-1718 GIEEGKSMLEQT
+1718 GIEEGKSMLDQT
-1730 AALDK
+1730 TALDT

-1757 IAQNKKSIATLDKE
+1757 IKHNKKSISALDKE
-1771 IDKQGEYKDKAK
+1771 IDKQNEYKDKAK
-1783 DAKTVKGAKKIN
+1783 DAKTVKGAKKIG

-1825 AADLQVQVDNG
+1825 AADLQVQVDNRTM
-1836 DISTEEA
+1836 STQEA
-1843 AKSFNKVNEKTKKK
+1843 AKSFNKANEKAKKK
-1857 YGLKTSEGYK
+1857 YGLKNSQGYK
-1867 NKELDTQRW
+1867 NKSLKTRRW
-1876 GNVTTEQQRINAG
+1876 GNVTTKKQRIS
-1889 GKLPHAKYQKETNKT
+1889 GKLTPPTYQKETAKT
-1904 DKQGNKIR
+1904 DKKGNKIR
-1912 IGTGKIKKISIQ
+1912 IGTGKIPKISIQ
-1924 GRIKKPLTTT
+1924 GKIKKPLL
-1934 AKTGTNT
+1934 KTEKMGFVT
-1941 PKKKTITSRKPT
+1941 PKKKTTPNKKKIT
-1953 TKKTTSSNKKKTTKV
+1953 TKKTTPTNKKKVT
-1968 PKKKKKYTGD
+1968 KKKKKYTGD
-1978 PSISQNGVY
+1978 PSISENGVY

-2009 LDKGVGVVNAKSTST
+2009 LDKGTGVVNAKSTST

-2054 SIGSVTVSGANINDG
+2054 SIGSVTVSGANISDG

>member
-1 MANTGGGFAYGNV
+1 V
-14 SSNGGMIINIRS
+14 
-26 SLDTKEALSQF
+26 
-37 NKFKQQCEKNGTIKT
+37 
-52 TLKVQDDGTLK
+52 
-63 KITQYNDALG
+63 
-73 TAVTRTTEY
+73 
-82 GKAANGAFT
+82 
-91 KVADNITKV
+91 
-100 SQSYADGAKKI
+100 
-111 DVYNSKVAE
+111 
-120 LQKKN
+120 
-125 LESATSL
+125 
-132 DELSKGFK
+132 
-140 KVSETSKTTMVNGQ
+140 
-154 KITETMRTF
+154 
-163 TKTVNDGAET
+163 
-173 VTRQVKSVQDAVGN
+173 
-187 SSSAVVNETTKL
+187 
-199 NKNLDETKKKTND
+199 
-212 LGVGLTNFTGTLV
+212 
-225 KIAEFQIINGILNA
+225 
-239 FVNSVTDA
+239 
-247 INAVHD
+247 
-253 FDDAL
+253 
-258 TDFKKV
+258 
-264 SDLTGDSLQDYTQ
+264 
-277 KLADLGETT
+277 
-286 GRTMTEMVQAATL
+286 
-299 FKQAGYSDEDSAQ
+299 
-312 LSQAATML
+312 
-320 QNISDKEISAADASS
+320 
-335 FIISQLKAFSGE
+335 
-347 LNTVGDVGDQTMKV
+347 
-361 MDSLNEVSNNYA
+361 
-373 VSSSDLETGLQ
+373 
-384 NVSAT
+384 
-389 MASGGNTMEQTIG
+389 
-402 MLTAM
+402 
-407 VEITRSANKSSRGL
+407 

-434 ESKTGGNL
+434 DSKTGGNL
-442 TKIYEEL
+442 TKIYKEL
-449 GISLKGSDGQIRSTY
+449 GISLKDSHGQIRSTY
-464 DILSDLSKQW
+464 DILKDLSKQW
-474 NSLSKNQQQYI
+474 NGLSKNQQQYI
-485 AITSAGSNQVE
+485 AITSAGSNQIE
-496 NFNALMSNFSTAVSA
+496 NFNALMSHFSTAISA

-518 AGSAM
+518 AGSAT

-542 QLQELVIGDGSLSTF
+542 QLQELVIGDGSLSAF

-568 LKFANSDVGKTI
+568 LKFANSDIGKTI

-587 TGFNLAAKGVAK
+587 TGFSLAAKGIHK
-599 FTAAMAD
+599 FKAAMED
-606 AEKTTGL
+606 TEKVTGL
-613 IGLIKN
+613 VGLIKN

-637 RAALGALNINP
+637 KAALGALNINP
-648 VVLGLTIATGT
+648 VVLGLTAAVAGGIAL
-659 AIGFYKIYKHLNPT
+659 YKVYKYLNPT

-694 YEEADDAVKKQ
+694 YEKADEAVKKQ
-705 SDKLEDINTKIQQIQ
+705 SDKLENINQKIQEIQ

-750 EAQRDIKRQEAE
+750 EAQREIKRKEAE
-762 DKAKKTL
+762 DKARETL
-769 TKNIKVKTYETDKNK
+769 TKKTKVKIYQVETSYSNGLVPEQITSKTFSGTIKDNLDQLSKAYDTLNTKLDLYGKELDRLNSIPEDKRTIDEKNLIYQLSHQLIPDANKGLEDMMTQIVK
-784 SDNTVVITPKT
+784 SDNVV
-795 VSGTTEENLK
+795 G
-805 KLRDDYNALN
+805 
-815 AVVISYEKELNRL
+815 
-828 YSIPV
+828 
-833 DKRTSEQADRIIYL
+833 
-847 NNTIFDAKKGL
+847 
-858 GDIRSQIV
+858 
-866 NLDGVVYD
+866 D

-890 KGVKD
+890 KGIKD
-895 VADSTMDIVS
+895 VADSTMGMVS
-905 AYNSENS
+905 AYNSSKSN
-912 TIKDSNTLLKSING
+912 IKDSNTLLKSING

-939 KALKKAGAD
+939 KALKKAGQD
-948 YKSFERAVEEGKYDD
+948 YKSFDRAIKEGNYDE

-969 DFAKNLLGIGDASEE
+969 DFAKNMLGIGDASGK
-984 SADEVADSVVTYAD
+984 SADEVVTYAD

-1070 KLTAI
+1070 KQAAI
-1075 ATLEAARSF
+1075 ATLEAARTY

-1102 LSSQQMSTQVGQAG
+1102 LSSKQMSTQVGQAG
-1116 DSASKAGG
+1116 DSASKASG
-1124 GINSLGSNAANASG
+1124 GISVLGNNAANASG

-1148 GLTGALSDNIVQLNE
+1148 GLTSALSDNIAQLNE
-1163 WHKAKNNGSGN
+1163 WHKAKNSGSGN
-1174 SSAKGNYSYK
+1174 SSAKGNYTYK
-1184 AIVPGMPSSD
+1184 ATIPGMPSSD
-1194 YDKWVKSQNDSVN
+1194 YDKWAKSQNDSVN

-1214 KKFDSMEKTINS
+1214 KKIDSMEKTINS
-1226 LSWKNIKATAT
+1226 LSWKNIKATAS

-1242 GGGRSGGGGGRSK
+1242 GGGRSSGGGGRRSK
-1255 GSKGGSSS
+1255 GSRGGSAS

-1270 KKAQDS
+1270 KNAQNS
-1276 VVKATQKR
+1276 VAKATQKR

-1346 KMTVGEGLNEKLSDI
+1346 NMTVGEGLNEKLSDI
-1361 APKFDGITTSAD
+1361 APKFDGITTSVD

-1425 IRNTTVYTGKL
+1425 IRNTTVYAGKL

-1576 QSQIDELEKKQKVLN
+1576 QKQIDELEKKQKVLN

-1599 SYQKQIDTLQWAK
+1599 SYQKQIDALQWAK

-1657 DLENQQYYLEKLQ
+1657 NLENQQYYLEKLQ

-1705 EKHVHAVE
+1705 EKHAHAVE

-1718 GIEEGKSMLEQT
+1718 GIEEGKSMLDQT
-1730 AALDK
+1730 TALDA

-1757 IAQNKKSIATLDKE
+1757 ISQNKKSIATLDKE

-1783 DAKTVKGAKKIN
+1783 DAKTVKDAKKIGD
-1795 NKSKT
+1795 KSKT

-1836 DISTEEA
+1836 DMSTEEA
-1843 AKSFNKVNEKTKKK
+1843 AKSFNKANATAKKK

-1867 NKELDTQRW
+1867 NKELDTKRW

-1904 DKQGNKIR
+1904 DKNGNIVR
-1912 IGTGKIKKISIQ
+1912 IGTGIIKAISIQ
-1924 GRIKKPLTTT
+1924 GKIKKPLTTT
-1934 AKTGTNT
+1934 AKMGTT
-1941 PKKKTITSRKPT
+1941 TPPKKKTTTSKKPT
-1953 TKKTTSSNKKKTTKV
+1953 TKKTTTSNKKKTTKV
-1968 PKKKKKYTGD
+1968 TKKKKKYTGD
-1978 PSISQNGVY
+1978 PSISQNGIY

-2009 LDKGVGVVNAKSTST
+2009 LDKGTGVVNAKSTST